1 VVVLRQPPLYVGSF
15 DARIAVHGDVKRRG
29 LGFPFEVQGFL
40 DGLAAGYPQQSAK
53 KSGQGRFS

>member
-1 VVVLRQPPLYVGSF
+1 
-15 DARIAVHGDVKRRG
+15 

-40 DGLAAGYPQQSAK
+40 DGLAAGYPKQSAK